1 MGKYMYDQSR
11 APIYEALE
19 RFREMRV
26 VPFDVPGHKHGKGNP
41 ELTAFLGEKCVG
53 VDVNSMK
60 PLDNLCH
67 PVSVIREA
75 EILAADAFGA
85 ANAFLMVGGTTSS
98 VQSMVLS
105 SCKRGDKIILPR
117 NVHRSVINAL
127 VLCGAVPVYVNPDVD
142 RKLGI
147 SLGMSVDQVR
157 KAIRENPDAV
167 AVLVNNPTY
176 YGVCSDLRTIVKLAH
191 EAGMMCL
198 ADEAHG
204 THFYFGDGMP
214 VTAMEAGAD
223 MAAVS
228 MHKSGGSLTQSSL
241 LLTGERVN
249 AGHVRQIIN
258 LTQTTSGSYLLMS
271 SLDISRRNLAQ
282 RGKTVFRKVSEMA
295 EYAREE
301 INAVG
306 GYYAYGRELING
318 DSIYDFDP
326 TKLSVHTRDIG
337 LAGIEVYD
345 ILRDEYDIQIEF
357 GDIGNILAY
366 LSIGDRMQELER
378 LVSAL
383 AEIKRRYMK
392 DPYGLLSQE
401 YIAPEVVYSPQ
412 EAFYADKKSVPLSE
426 SEGYICSEFVMCYP
440 PGIPILAPGERIT
453 KEILDYIVYAKAK
466 GCSVTGPE
474 DPMIE
479 HINIIREEE
488 KISWNSGSV
497 NAMPRMLSTACV

>member
-1 MGKYMYDQSR
+1 MEKEILDQSK

-41 ELTAFLGEKCVG
+41 ELTAFLGEKCVSI
-53 VDVNSMK
+53 DVNSMK

-75 EILAADAFGA
+75 EILAADAFKA
-85 ANAFLMVGGTTSS
+85 ADAFLMVNGTTSS

-105 SCKRGDKIILPR
+105 CCKRGDKIILPR

-127 VLCGAVPVYVNPDVD
+127 VLCGAIPVYVNPEVNT
-142 RKLGI
+142 KLGI
-147 SLGMSVDQVR
+147 SLGMSREQVQ
-157 KAIRENPDAV
+157 KAINENPDAV
-167 AVLVNNPTY
+167 AVFVNNPTY
-176 YGVCSDLRTIVKLAH
+176 YGICSDLRAIVKMAH
-191 EAGMMCL
+191 EAGMLCL

-204 THFYFGDGMP
+204 THFYFGENMP
-214 VTAMEAGAD
+214 VSAMEAGAD
-223 MAAVS
+223 MASVS

-241 LLTGERVN
+241 LLIGKNVN

-271 SLDISRRNLAQ
+271 SLDISRRNLAL
-282 RGKTVFRKVSEMA
+282 RGKDVFRKVVQMA
-295 EYAREE
+295 EYTREE
-301 INAVG
+301 INAIG
-306 GYYAYGRELING
+306 GYYAYGKELING
-318 DSIYDFDP
+318 DSIFDFDP

-366 LSIGDRMQELER
+366 LSIGDRIQELER

-383 AEIKRRYMK
+383 AEIRRRYQR
-392 DPYGLLSQE
+392 DSSGLLSQE
-401 YIAPEVVYSPQ
+401 YIDPEVVSSPQ
-412 EAFYADKKSVPLSE
+412 EAFYSKKKSLPIHE
-426 SEGYICSEFVMCYP
+426 SVGYVCSEFVMCYP

-453 KEILDYIVYAKAK
+453 KEILDYIDYAKAK
-466 GCSVTGPE
+466 GCSMTGPE
-474 DPMIE
+474 DPGIE
-479 HINIIREEE
+479 HLNVI
-488 KISWNSGSV
+488 W
-497 NAMPRMLSTACV
+497 

>member
-1 MGKYMYDQSR
+1 MERTDLDQRR

-19 RFREMRV
+19 KFREMRV

-67 PVSVIREA
+67 PISVIRDA
-75 EILAADAFGA
+75 ELLAADAFGA
-85 ANAFLMVGGTTSS
+85 NHAFLMVGGTTSS

-105 SCKRGDKIILPR
+105 CCKHGDKIILPR
-117 NVHRSVINAL
+117 NVHRSVINSL
-127 VLCGAVPVYVNPDVD
+127 VLCGAIPVYVNPDVD
-142 RKLGI
+142 RRLGI
-147 SLGMSVDQVR
+147 SLGMSRDNV
-157 KAIRENPDAV
+157 KTAKEANPDAV

-176 YGVCSDLRTIVKLAH
+176 YGICSDLRAIVKMAH
-191 EAGMMCL
+191 DAGMLCL

-204 THFYFGDGMP
+204 THFYFGENMP
-214 VTAMEAGAD
+214 VSAMRAGAD

-241 LLTGERVN
+241 LLIGENVN
-249 AGHVRQIIN
+249 ERHVRQIIN

-271 SLDISRRNLAQ
+271 SLDISRRNLAL
-282 RGKTVFRKVSEMA
+282 RGKEVFRKVIEMA

-318 DSIYDFDP
+318 DSIFDFDP

-383 AEIKRRYMK
+383 AEIKRRYKK
-392 DPYGLLSQE
+392 DPDGLLSQE
-401 YIAPEVVYSPQ
+401 YIDPEVVCSPQ
-412 EAFYADKKSVPLSE
+412 EAFYSQKKSIPINASSGFV
-426 SEGYICSEFVMCYP
+426 CSEFVMCYP

-453 KEILDYIVYAKAK
+453 KDIIDYIQYAKAK
-466 GCSVTGPE
+466 GCSMTGSE
-474 DPMIE
+474 DPD
-479 HINIIREEE
+479 INNI
-488 KISWNSGSV
+488 NV
-497 NAMPRMLSTACV
+497 LV